1 MQSFISSITLPSPP
15 WEALILQLAEP
26 TPDFWLEH
34 AFRFPKTSV
43 DNGLVQLVLANGV
56 EMRAASKRSA
66 AAFQRW
72 QLSSLSSKV
81 DIVAVRA
88 LARVLSEVGGAEIKL
103 RRADQGI
110 TVAYY
115 VAPKA
120 ATFPKLLYAANN
132 AISVHPPLL
141 QSLLSG
147 LILFAIHPMA
157 DGNGRAAR
165 MYWVKG
171 LHAAGHSS
179 VEIAKALAEFYGASR
194 IASLIAINCA
204 NSGGT
209 SLPFVK
215 RWHQILTALRPD
227 AI

>member
-1 MQSFISSITLPSPP
+1 MQSFIGSIALPSPP

-26 TPDFWLEH
+26 TPEFWLES
-34 AFRFPKTSV
+34 ASKFPTTTV
-43 DNGLVQLVLANGV
+43 DNSLVQLVLANGV
-56 EMRAASKRSA
+56 ELRAASTRSV
-66 AAFQRW
+66 AAFERW
-72 QLSSLSSKV
+72 QLSSQSSKV

-88 LARVLSEVGGAEIKL
+88 LAKTLSEIGGAEIKL

-120 ATFPKLLYAANN
+120 ADFPKLLYAANN
-132 AISVHPPLL
+132 AITAHPPLL
-141 QSLLSG
+141 QSLLAG

-171 LHAAGHSS
+171 LHAAGYSS

-215 RWHQILTALRPD
+215 RWHQILTALRPSPV
-227 AI
+227 